1 MVVMLI
7 ANAISRTI
15 LTQLNCNY
23 LHRHNHT
30 HYIIAQN
37 ETKFIAHN
45 TSYLQ
50 HIPFRLVQ
58 WISRSINGWFS
69 YIVAAKVTLRTSNVL
84 RYPKQAMNYQTNVE
98 LALIN
103 QNSVYIVD
111 YLLRHWSKNPG
122 NRINICIWRS
132 NIHLHNI

>member
-15 LTQLNCNY
+15 FTQSNCNC
-23 LHRHNHT
+23 LHRHNPT

-37 ETKFIAHN
+37 ETKFIAQN
-45 TSYLQ
+45 QSYLQ
-50 HIPFRLVQ
+50 HVPFRLVQ
-58 WISRSINGWFS
+58 WIPRSINGWFS

-103 QNSVYIVD
+103 QNSV
-111 YLLRHWSKNPG
+111 
-122 NRINICIWRS
+122 
-132 NIHLHNI
+132 